1 MNEDILRA
9 SLDQSLLA
17 VSELD
22 NGDVSKA
29 QAHATLAGAL
39 APLVGDRADDRAMER
54 SLDRAT
60 RRWISDIHALS
71 PVTPPQI
78 GVEPGNPMEAVSARV
93 TGRERAMLRREER
106 LQSGSR

>member
-1 MNEDILRA
+1 MNEDILRT

-22 NGDVSKA
+22 GGDIAKA

-39 APLVGDRADDRAMER
+39 APLVGDRSDDRAMER
-54 SLDRAT
+54 ALDRAT
-60 RRWISDIHALS
+60 RRWITDIRSLS
-71 PVTPPQI
+71 PVVLAPV
-78 GVEPGNPMEAVSARV
+78 GVEPGTDPLAALPGRA

-106 LQSGSR
+106 LQSRS